1 VTRGSRVAA
10 VALPLLAAP
19 LAAEAQ
25 PASRIPRIA
34 FLSTTSPGTSP
45 TTDAFLQGLR
55 ELGYVEGQN
64 ITVEWRW
71 GRGTTEHFP
80 EFASDVVGLGV
91 DLIVAAN
98 NPAGY
103 AAQRVTHTIPIV
115 ISTMIDPVAVGF
127 VASLARP
134 GGNITGLTADV
145 TVDTWG
151 KCLELVKEVAPA
163 ASRIAVPIYKNGI
176 QIGKATSTTWSPTL
190 KKLIALATLKRA
202 YSKPGT
208 ILEIEITVEAV
219 RYRVAASVVKTPFFN
234 PIRKTATPVL

>member
-1 VTRGSRVAA
+1 MTRGSRVAA

-134 GGNITGLTADV
+134 GGNITGLTFHSPGFE
-145 TVDTWG
+145 G
-151 KCLELVKEVAPA
+151 KRLQRLTEAPA
-163 ASRIAVPIYKNGI
+163 PIH
-176 QIGKATSTTWSPTL
+176 QMALLLMSTIGTT
-190 KKLIALATLKRA
+190 
-202 YSKPGT
+202 
-208 ILEIEITVEAV
+208 VH
-219 RYRVAASVVKTPFFN
+219 
-234 PIRKTATPVL
+234 